1 MTESRRTELIRCG
14 IRIVQT
20 KALGNKWQRHI
31 FKDGV
36 RIAQMT
42 GHYMT
47 VDELEAE
54 CARIA
59 GEVAERE
66 TEDNG
71 SGRSKGFE
79 S

>member
-20 KALGNKWQRHI
+20 KAPGNKWQRHI

-36 RIAQMT
+36 KIAQMT

-59 GEVAERE
+59 GKVAEG
-66 TEDNG
+66 DND
-71 SGRSKGFE
+71 GRDNTGMAN
-79 S
+79 